1 MFDVL
6 FKGMNFKDDTEK
18 DKFRTLFD
26 AYMNGIPENFYKNQ
40 FDLAKEIGGEFT
52 DWVKILSFDTFKAW
66 KAEQI
71 AIIAN
76 VKTDEALAGGESLG
90 NKDMLPLLKVR
101 QDILK
106 EEKASDKPPMV
117 VLPESLF
124 FNEDN

>member
-1 MFDVL
+1 MFDTL
-6 FKGMNFKDDTEK
+6 FKGMKFTDSAER
-18 DKFRTLFD
+18 DKYETLFN
-26 AYMNGIPENFYKNQ
+26 AYMDGLPENFYKNQ
-40 FDLAKEIGGEFT
+40 FDLSKEIGGEFS
-52 DWVKILSFDTFKAW
+52 DWVKILSFDTFKSW

-76 VKTDEALAGGESLG
+76 TKTDEALAGGESLG
-90 NKDMLPLLKVR
+90 NKDVLPLLKVR

>member
-1 MFDVL
+1 MFNTL
-6 FKGMNFKDDTEK
+6 FKGMKFIDDLEK
-18 DKFRTLFD
+18 AKLETLFD
-26 AYMNGIPENFYKNQ
+26 AYMSNLPENFYKNQ
-40 FDLAKEIGGEFT
+40 FDLAKEIGGEYS
-52 DWVKILSFDTFKAW
+52 DWVKILSFDTFKSW

-76 VKTDEALAGGESLG
+76 TKTDEALAGGESLG